1 MDKAEQGSHHSH
13 LDSFAP
19 LDGGAPEEHPGG
31 GAEMVDYMLGQA
43 AAPPAQPPPPQG
55 QVSFDKLSFSDVL
68 QFADFGPKLALNQP
82 AAASAGA
89 GDGGGADDAEEEE
102 DDDGYFFRFQSLP
115 SLPGGGMGQH
125 HADHEGSKTTADDG
139 GAHDGCGGVSESTTL
154 VQQAAGGGGGGRAE
168 KGGEQGKS
176 GRRKRPRTVKTSE
189 EVESQRM
196 THIAVERNRRRQMN
210 EYLRILRSL
219 MPGSYVQRGDQ
230 ASIIGG
236 AIEFIRELEQLIQ
249 CLESQKRRRLYGG
262 SGEPPRPVVD
272 ASGAGAPTSTH
283 QHHHQPQVPPPAAAF
298 FPPSLPFPV
307 ASGGGDGKILD
318 LEAGGADAAAGLREE
333 VAENK
338 SCLADIEVR
347 ALGAD
352 AMIKILSR
360 RRPGQLIKTIAA
372 LEDMQMSILHTN
384 ITTIEQTVLYSFN
397 VKILAEARYS
407 AEDIAGAVHQIL
419 SFIDVNYAL

>member
-1 MDKAEQGSHHSH
+1 MDKEQGSHHSH

-31 GAEMVDYMLGQA
+31 AAEMVDYMLGQA
-43 AAPPAQPPPPQG
+43 TAAPPQPPPPQG
-55 QVSFDKLSFSDVL
+55 QMSFDKLSFSDVL

-82 AAASAGA
+82 AAAAAASAG
-89 GDGGGADDAEEEE
+89 DADED

-115 SLPGGGMGQH
+115 SLPGGGSGGGGAGQQ
-125 HADHEGSKTTADDG
+125 HADHEEGSKTTGADDG
-139 GAHDGCGGVSESTTL
+139 GAHDGCGGGVSESTTL
-154 VQQAAGGGGGGRAE
+154 VQQAGGGGGGRAE
-168 KGGEQGKS
+168 KGGDQQGKS

-210 EYLRILRSL
+210 EYLRVLRSL

-249 CLESQKRRRLYGG
+249 CLESQKRRRLYGDA
-262 SGEPPRPVVD
+262 PRPVVD
-272 ASGAGAPTSTH
+272 AAGPGAPTSTH
-283 QHHHQPQVPPPAAAF
+283 QQHHQPQVPPPAAF

-307 ASGGGDGKILD
+307 AAGGGDGAKILD
-318 LEAGGADAAAGLREE
+318 LEAGGADATAGGLREE

-397 VKILAEARYS
+397 VKILGEARYS

>member
-1 MDKAEQGSHHSH
+1 
-13 LDSFAP
+13 
-19 LDGGAPEEHPGG
+19 
-31 GAEMVDYMLGQA
+31 MVDYMLGQA
-43 AAPPAQPPPPQG
+43 PPPAQTTPQS

-82 AAASAGA
+82 AASAGA
-89 GDGGGADDAEEEE
+89 RDGVDNGADD

-115 SLPGGGMGQH
+115 SLLGAAAPPRGSAGQQH
-125 HADHEGSKTTADDG
+125 HADHEGSKTTAEDG
-139 GAHDGCGGVSESTTL
+139 GAHDGCGAGVSESTTL
-154 VQQAAGGGGGGRAE
+154 VQNADGGGRAE
-168 KGGEQGKS
+168 KGGDQGKS
-176 GRRKRPRTVKTSE
+176 GRRKRPRSVKTSE

-262 SGEPPRPVVD
+262 SGDAPRPVVD
-272 ASGAGAPTSTH
+272 AAGAGAPTST
-283 QHHHQPQVPPPAAAF
+283 QQHHQPQVPPATPF

-307 ASGGGDGKILD
+307 ASGGCGDGAAAKILD
-318 LEAGGADAAAGLREE
+318 LEAGGADAGGLREE

-397 VKILAEARYS
+397 CFSSVSLTLLWVPTAIKLPSSQDDSI
-407 AEDIAGAVHQIL
+407 
-419 SFIDVNYAL
+419 